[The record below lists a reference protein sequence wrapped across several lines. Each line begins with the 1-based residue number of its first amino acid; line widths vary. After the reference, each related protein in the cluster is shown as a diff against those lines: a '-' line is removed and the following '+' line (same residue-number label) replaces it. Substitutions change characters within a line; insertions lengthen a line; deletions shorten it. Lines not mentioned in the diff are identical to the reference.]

1 MEEQKYMV
9 INTKFFLLINI
20 YYILVH
26 IYNLKQLSGVDE
38 WLYLEK
44 VMSIPITESD
54 QNVWVIKNYGVKLQE
69 WKERGK

>member
-1 MEEQKYMV
+1 MYTV

-26 IYNLKQLSGVDE
+26 IYNLKQLSDVDE

-44 VMSIPITESD
+44 VLSIPIMESD
-54 QNVWVIKNYGVKLQE
+54 QNVSVIKNYGVKLQE

>member
-1 MEEQKYMV
+1 MV

-54 QNVWVIKNYGVKLQE
+54 QNV
-69 WKERGK
+69 